1 MRMQPFFDDVY
12 TKSQIRDDINRLVN
26 IYNNYGDQLFGGSA
40 GGDNLRSFFG
50 RIGSKRKIL
59 NKILKLIPSHMV
71 YGEPFVG
78 GGSVYFGK
86 EPAPKEYIND
96 LDKSLI
102 EGYRLLKNAPPVEE
116 LLKYAI
122 KSKTGDK
129 DAPETIKKIQSFVNR
144 KPRNNAERLL
154 RKLYIS
160 RNTFGNRWTGFIYKG
175 STHIPKIKKI
185 DQYRERLQNTTITN
199 QDYKTFIKKIDSKD
213 TFFYLDPPYEDSDK
227 LYKFD
232 FVNLEEMRDILKNIK
247 GKFLLSINDSPNVR
261 RIFKGF
267 KIRTI
272 VFKGFGDEREEKTI
286 GSKDR
291 RELLISNY

>member
-26 IYNNYGDQLFGGSA
+26 IYNHYGDQLFGGGS
-40 GGDNLRSFFG
+40 GGNQLRSFFG

-59 NKILKLIPSHMV
+59 NNILKLIPPHMV

-122 KSKTGDK
+122 KNKTGDK